1 MKTVVTWIFAGGE
14 IQEDFVAD
22 YAKEN
27 QADQIVAVD
36 GGLAVVDRLGLC
48 PTYIVGDFDTVSS
61 ELLKKYQLEKQVVV
75 RKFQPK
81 KDLTDGEIAVEVA
94 LELGSTKI
102 VLFGTTGKRLDHLL
116 GNLSLLYLAER
127 DGASC
132 EILDAYNRIRLLRC
146 RQQYWIERGTQF
158 GRYVSFLPFT
168 DKVEG
173 VTLTGFQY
181 PLKDFTMTRFFNP
194 TLGISNEIVEE
205 RGGIWFSEGILFCV
219 ESRDTVE

>member
-36 GGLAVVDRLGLC
+36 GGLAVVDCLGLC

-81 KDLTDGEIAVEVA
+81 KDLTDGEIDRKSVV
-94 LELGSTKI
+94 
-102 VLFGTTGKRLDHLL
+102 
-116 GNLSLLYLAER
+116 
-127 DGASC
+127 
-132 EILDAYNRIRLLRC
+132 
-146 RQQYWIERGTQF
+146 
-158 GRYVSFLPFT
+158 
-168 DKVEG
+168 
-173 VTLTGFQY
+173 
-181 PLKDFTMTRFFNP
+181 
-194 TLGISNEIVEE
+194 
-205 RGGIWFSEGILFCV
+205 
-219 ESRDTVE
+219 